1 MELSTKVHGNISY
14 KEEDIISFK
23 KGIPGFEGLTKF
35 ILFEYKENPVFSIL
49 HSIEDENIGLFV
61 INPFDFFKEYEI
73 NLKNETIGDLLIE
86 SENDVRI
93 INTITLSK
101 ESITTNLKAP
111 IILNIK
117 NKFGQQIILD
127 REDYKIKQPLF

>member
-1 MELSTKVHGNISY
+1 MELSTKVHGDISY
-14 KEEDIISFK
+14 KEDDIITFE
-23 KGIPGFEGLTKF
+23 KGILGFEGLTKF
-35 ILFEYKENPVFSIL
+35 ILFEYKENPVFSVL
-49 HSIEDENIGLFV
+49 HSIEDKNIGLFV

-73 NLKNETIGDLLIE
+73 NLKNDTIGDLSIE
-86 SENDVRI
+86 GESDVRI
-93 INTITLSK
+93 INTITLNK
-101 ESITTNLKAP
+101 DGITTNLKAP

>member
-1 MELSTKVHGNISY
+1 MELSTKVHGDISY
-14 KEEDIISFK
+14 KQDEVITFK
-23 KGIPGFEGLTKF
+23 KGLPGFEGLTKF
-35 ILFEYKENPVFSIL
+35 ILFEYKENPVFNVL

-73 NLKNETIGDLLIE
+73 NLKDETIGELLIE
-86 SENDVRI
+86 AESDVII
-93 INTITLSK
+93 INTITLGK
-101 ESITTNLKAP
+101 DSITTNLKAP

-117 NKFGQQIILD
+117 NKLGKQIILD

>member
-1 MELSTKVHGNISY
+1 MEFSTKIYGDISY
-14 KEEDIISFK
+14 KEEEIITFK

-35 ILFEYKENPVFSIL
+35 ILFEYKENPVFNIL
-49 HSIEDENIGLFV
+49 HSIEDENIALIV

-73 NLKNETIGDLLIE
+73 NLKNETIGELSIE
-86 SENDVRI
+86 AETDVKI
-93 INTITLSK
+93 INTITLNK
-101 ESITTNLKAP
+101 DGITTNLKAP

-127 REDYKIKQPLF
+127 REEYKIKQPLF